1 VDETCCDWAQ
11 YKKIAGL
18 FENIT
23 NPNYLKMDYGYQE
36 GCQKKFYYT
45 MVKALS
51 RSGREKLISI

>member
-23 NPNYLKMDYGYQE
+23 NPNYLKKDGLWIPRKLP
-36 GCQKKFYYT
+36 KKFLLYN
-45 MVKALS
+45 
-51 RSGREKLISI
+51 G